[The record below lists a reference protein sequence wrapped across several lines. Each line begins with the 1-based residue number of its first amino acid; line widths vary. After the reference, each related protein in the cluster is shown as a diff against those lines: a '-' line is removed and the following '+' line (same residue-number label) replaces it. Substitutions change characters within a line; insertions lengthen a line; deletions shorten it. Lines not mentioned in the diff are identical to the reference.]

1 MGINFTAD
9 YDADNASTL
18 APVKPPLEVNWFR
31 VVLATLVSWMT
42 SVSGIIRPE
51 RMFDFS
57 AESRKIKNL

>member
-1 MGINFTAD
+1 VRGKGCWFTKIIRSSLPVGINFTAD

-42 SVSGIIRPE
+42 SESG
-51 RMFDFS
+51 F
-57 AESRKIKNL
+57 N